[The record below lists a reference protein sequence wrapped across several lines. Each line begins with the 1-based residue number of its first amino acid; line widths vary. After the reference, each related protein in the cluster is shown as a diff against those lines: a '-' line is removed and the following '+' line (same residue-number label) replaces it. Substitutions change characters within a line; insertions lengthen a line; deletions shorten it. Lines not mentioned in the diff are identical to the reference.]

1 MHEWSIAYS
10 VVRTLTENFNEKVLK
25 VTLVLPQFSFLD
37 LDILRDAFNELKKEN
52 KVTENAE
59 LQIKVAE
66 PTFRCRNCGK
76 EFKLSD
82 VEKQISEI
90 RGEYG
95 EEYPLHLMPELFP
108 AFLKCPY
115 CGSHD
120 IEAKN
125 QEIYIENVEVEKSG
139 AITRT
144 SQG

>member
-10 VVRTLTENFNEKVLK
+10 VVKTLTDNFDKKVLK

-37 LDILRDAFNELKKEN
+37 LEILKEAFDELKKEN
-52 KVTENAE
+52 KVTQDAE
-59 LQIKVAE
+59 LKIKIAE
-66 PTFRCRNCGK
+66 PIFKCRNCGK

-82 VEKQISEI
+82 VEKQLNEVRSQ
-90 RGEYG
+90 YG

-120 IEAKN
+120 IEAKG
-125 QEIYIENVEVEKSG
+125 QEIYIESVEVEESG
-139 AITRT
+139 AVTRT
-144 SQG
+144 S